1 MFNNHNLRWGIVVL
15 IVLGVTL
22 LIYQDYESTQTETP
36 QSTTQQTG
44 VDIMS
49 STNTELD
56 VESESE
62 EKPVVDT
69 TDRSD
74 RVAVIPQSS
83 SDESEEVETSLS
95 EESSSEDS
103 SSIDETSSELSSET
117 SSEQTSEST
126 ESSVSSI
133 ADESPASDESSSDAS
148 SQPEDKA
155 TDESQESTESED
167 SNENETDTKILDP
180 ELTFDDIYNTSQMQ
194 ADQIE
199 PLDLDNYK
207 NMADVIDQ
215 TLTEFNVNSKEIGLA
230 YYNFQNKEHYY
241 LNENE
246 LITAASIS
254 KVPISA
260 LYIDLIEKGDYE
272 LDTQLTYNDSM
283 FEAGSGRITNEPL
296 RSSYPLEELISEAIT
311 HSDNTA
317 MNILKAEYNEK
328 YGNFREDVL
337 EFAGIENAPKDF
349 IESNVSSAYIME
361 QVLIKIAQ
369 DDTYKELIQLMYNTS
384 PTQLFTTYV
393 NNDMMANK
401 YGRYGQSINDTGIYY
416 ENNQPQYALVVLTD
430 NVSNANDFL
439 ELMNLRVN
447 QYYRAQY
454 Q

>member
-1 MFNNHNLRWGIVVL
+1 
-15 IVLGVTL
+15 
-22 LIYQDYESTQTETP
+22 
-36 QSTTQQTG
+36 
-44 VDIMS
+44 
-49 STNTELD
+49 
-56 VESESE
+56 
-62 EKPVVDT
+62 
-69 TDRSD
+69 
-74 RVAVIPQSS
+74 
-83 SDESEEVETSLS
+83 
-95 EESSSEDS
+95 
-103 SSIDETSSELSSET
+103 
-117 SSEQTSEST
+117 
-126 ESSVSSI
+126 
-133 ADESPASDESSSDAS
+133 
-148 SQPEDKA
+148 
-155 TDESQESTESED
+155 
-167 SNENETDTKILDP
+167 
-180 ELTFDDIYNTSQMQ
+180 MQ